1 MTNIWRVMWV
11 VNWLGNGCFGNW
23 IHILPF
29 SGWAYSDWPMKW
41 YEMNIPSGN
50 QTSQWKIIHVWLN
63 FPCSSGISDGQVS
76 KMGEGGLAMVNSLLL
91 DRSKWFFPSR
101 NHGFSHKRW
110 GGSSNSSLKL
120 RWTMEISAT
129 SSVFYRFQPAH
140 EAWQN
145 RPGPL
150 LLLPFWCYAVCGST
164 SRGDGGSSE
173 STCGWSLNWMTQGF
187 VCGLGC
193 QHIVY
198 NYVL

>member
-1 MTNIWRVMWV
+1 
-11 VNWLGNGCFGNW
+11 
-23 IHILPF
+23 
-29 SGWAYSDWPMKW
+29 
-41 YEMNIPSGN
+41 
-50 QTSQWKIIHVWLN
+50 
-63 FPCSSGISDGQVS
+63 
-76 KMGEGGLAMVNSLLL
+76 MGEGALAMVNSLLL

-173 STCGWSLNWMTQGF
+173 STCGWWSLNWMTQGF

-198 NYVL
+198 NYVVTPKNTPVGIWNSWPMAWLGVPQMFQQGHAQKSPSWKADSVNVGVQRLPGMTIPITLW